1 MPTTLASG
9 APGRLSVALKYSGS
23 STMLSRR
30 VLTLSVT
37 LIDPAGIGTVKESP
51 R

>member
-1 MPTTLASG
+1 MHPSG
-9 APGRLSVALKYSGS
+9 APGRLSVALKYSVS

-37 LIDPAGIGTVKESP
+37 LTDPAGMDNSKEPP

>member
-1 MPTTLASG
+1 MPTTHSSG

-30 VLTLSVT
+30 VLTLRVT
-37 LIDPAGIGTVKESP
+37 LSDPAGMDTSKELP
-51 R
+51 M